1 MTGHI
6 NLNYDFPHTGL
17 RCNLINKLII
27 MFVAS
32 KDLSESNNVNVIGLR
47 LYNIQWY
54 NYKPKNIVS

>member
-47 LYNIQWY
+47 LYNIQ
-54 NYKPKNIVS
+54 